1 MQFSFNYFRVRSH
14 YTSFTYDIWE
24 KCLRVACV
32 SFEHTTHRLVVLV
45 TREKKQF
52 VYILLQWMKI
62 IMCNEEVRQL
72 SLRNILIFF
81 LLKSSPWFSTQF
93 IKKPQEGVSS
103 HPIPRNANYL
113 SFGWDI
119 TLFKCIRHTNNL
131 LSFKYPKL
139 FVFDIDF

>member
-1 MQFSFNYFRVRSH
+1 MDENNYVQRRGS
-14 YTSFTYDIWE
+14 SII
-24 KCLRVACV
+24 VAKHPHFLP
-32 SFEHTTHRLVVLV
+32 FEIV
-45 TREKKQF
+45 T
-52 VYILLQWMKI
+52 
-62 IMCNEEVRQL
+62 
-72 SLRNILIFF
+72 LIFDA
-81 LLKSSPWFSTQF
+81 
-93 IKKPQEGVSS
+93 IYKKPQEGVSS